1 MTKVEV
7 FRLMAEI
14 KSRWVKGGQEFTLDN
29 AKAYCEDLADLEY
42 AHARAAVRQLAATV
56 EWFPSIAEIR
66 KAACAIAHP
75 SPDADEAWK
84 SALVW
89 GHKIAWGRLKEYDHD
104 KMILKPLPPPD
115 LHPATIAAIEGL
127 GGWKH
132 LGNARDMSLERAHF
146 LKLYAVTRQREAEKY
161 ICLPLVT
168 ATMKQLKGD

>member
-1 MTKVEV
+1 MTKAEV
-7 FRLMAEI
+7 LRLMAEI

-42 AHARAAVRQLAATV
+42 AHAMAAVKQLAATV

-66 KAACAIAHP
+66 KAACTIAHP

-84 SALVW
+84 GALKH
-89 GHKIAWGRLKEYDHD
+89 GDKIGWGRADFTGSEAE
-104 KMILKPLPPPD
+104 
-115 LHPATIAAIEGL
+115 LHPAILDAIEGL
-127 GGWKH
+127 GGWQHIGRSK
-132 LGNARDMSLERAHF
+132 DMSLERAHF

-161 ICLPLVT
+161 ICLPLIA